1 LAELNGGTRS
11 RLTVWQ
17 FLKGF
22 AKVVVGGALL
32 LQALLFLI
40 LISVVLSLV
49 NGISSG
55 AEKEKKAAMK
65 VAEGSALHFNP
76 AGLLAETTPE
86 DDPFQEAIN
95 EAFGSG
101 DDGQVS
107 VHQLVDA
114 IEAAKDDERISSMVV
129 DLSDLIVPDIYAS
142 KAHHL
147 ADAIEDFRESGKKVV
162 AISDNYGQNQYMI
175 ASEADEVLLHTQGF
189 VFMTGYGRYRTY
201 YSSLLEKL
209 DVTKNVFRV
218 GTYKSALEP
227 ILRDDMSPEAAE
239 ANLAYLTVLWDR
251 YTDRVDENRG
261 LSSGTTAQF
270 ANQIPEALRAAD
282 GDVAVALLEAGY
294 VDELVTRI
302 ERESYLEELVGRNDD
317 DELKMVELE
326 KFMKTMKKPED
337 RDDIGNIA
345 IVYVEGAIVDGEQ
358 ETGVASGD
366 YVAGK
371 LREAR
376 LDDDVQAVVLRVDS
390 PGGSV
395 FASEL
400 IRNEVQALRDAGKP
414 VVASMGSL
422 AASGGYWVSA
432 DADKILADPTTITG
446 SIGIFAY
453 VPTFENLA
461 ERIGVYTDG
470 VGTTP
475 LSAIATAPVSALP
488 EEAKTI
494 FQQSIEDG
502 YRDFLNVVATGR
514 DIPIGRVAEIAEGRV
529 WIGTDAIELGLVD
542 AFGGL
547 EDALNEAAV
556 LAEMDDFDVI
566 TTTREKSRF
575 EQFLEDLSG
584 EAAARVTVGTSREG
598 FDRTFIG
605 AAARLIEE
613 ETRYQATF
621 TDPNGLYI
629 RCLECEVR

>member
-1 LAELNGGTRS
+1 
-11 RLTVWQ
+11 
-17 FLKGF
+17 
-22 AKVVVGGALL
+22 
-32 LQALLFLI
+32 
-40 LISVVLSLV
+40 
-49 NGISSG
+49 
-55 AEKEKKAAMK
+55 
-65 VAEGSALHFNP
+65 
-76 AGLLAETTPE
+76 
-86 DDPFQEAIN
+86 
-95 EAFGSG
+95 
-101 DDGQVS
+101 
-107 VHQLVDA
+107 
-114 IEAAKDDERISSMVV
+114 
-129 DLSDLIVPDIYAS
+129 
-142 KAHHL
+142 
-147 ADAIEDFRESGKKVV
+147 
-162 AISDNYGQNQYMI
+162 
-175 ASEADEVLLHTQGF
+175 
-189 VFMTGYGRYRTY
+189 
-201 YSSLLEKL
+201 
-209 DVTKNVFRV
+209 
-218 GTYKSALEP
+218 
-227 ILRDDMSPEAAE
+227 
-239 ANLAYLTVLWDR
+239 
-251 YTDRVDENRG
+251 
-261 LSSGTTAQF
+261 
-270 ANQIPEALRAAD
+270 
-282 GDVAVALLEAGY
+282 
-294 VDELVTRI
+294 
-302 ERESYLEELVGRNDD
+302 
-317 DELKMVELE
+317 MVELE